1 MKEKQIVRISIMTVG
16 AICITILL
24 YGIFISPTFIKYEK
38 LQTQQGEVLIK
49 INRLTGDVMTFNDG
63 IWYSNKDKVD
73 LKIESIKDSIGRVE
87 DVIKACENINSDPAL
102 YDDMREAYNKSS
114 FNRYIKENLHIQ
126 HQLGEVNRGVPK
138 PNNPLLEKLPFGSY
152 RILLEARTS
161 DKSLNKALIDVITAC
176 EEAIS
181 KYEDDIKKIKKYN

>member
-1 MKEKQIVRISIMTVG
+1 MTVG

-24 YGIFISPTFIKYEK
+24 YGIFISPTFINYEK

-63 IWYSNKDKVD
+63 IWYSNKEKVD

-87 DVIKACENINSDPAL
+87 DVIKTCENMNSDPAL

-126 HQLGEVNRGVPK
+126 HQLGEANRGVPK

-152 RILLEARTS
+152 RILLEAKTS
-161 DKSLNKALIDVITAC
+161 DKSLKEALIDVITAC